1 MATLLEETD
10 TKQSRTGHPPYGP
23 SLPPDPR
30 HARLRADVAIQ
41 ARKVV
46 ANCYEVVSV
55 ARTPWLSQIPHPT
68 LAARSN
74 RCTLCRLFRRNRPA
88 SDWKPAKSK
97 PLLGSRRPPAA
108 ANPDTFGTA
117 WRAEVV
123 QAIRRNADRE
133 NRAARR
139 RNLRSDRSCR
149 HFSAARRPSPEPADT
164 EPAHCPAH

>member
-1 MATLLEETD
+1 M
-10 TKQSRTGHPPYGP
+10 
-23 SLPPDPR
+23 
-30 HARLRADVAIQ
+30 AIQ

-74 RCTLCRLFRRNRPA
+74 RCTLCRFFRRNRPA
-88 SDWKPAKSK
+88 SDWKGQIEAAVWLKKPPCGRKSY
-97 PLLGSRRPPAA
+97 A
-108 ANPDTFGTA
+108 FGTA
-117 WRAEVV
+117 WRRGF

-133 NRAARR
+133 NRAASR

-149 HFSAARRPSPEPADT
+149 RFQAPRRRPSPEPVDT
-164 EPAHCPAH
+164 EPAHCLTPFNTVPPAVKQCVTQSGLPYFSSAVPPSPPPT